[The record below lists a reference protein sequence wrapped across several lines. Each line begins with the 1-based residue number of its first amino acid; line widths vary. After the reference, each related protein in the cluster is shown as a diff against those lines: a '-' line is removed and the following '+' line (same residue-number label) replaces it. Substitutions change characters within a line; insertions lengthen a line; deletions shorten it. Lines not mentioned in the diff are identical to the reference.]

1 MELKQVPLSEDAVP
15 HRISELKR
23 PGFSKVLLLRAWTPA
38 TNGGLVSL
46 PALPHRT
53 NNRYRNF
60 KPVFHRLRLF
70 GLGLGPDLPWEDE
83 PCPGNLRFT
92 V

>member
-1 MELKQVPLSEDAVP
+1 MAAELPPVPLSEDAVP
-15 HRISELKR
+15 HHTSELKR
-23 PGFSKVLLLRAWTPA
+23 PGFAKASLLHAWTHT

-60 KPVFHRLRLF
+60 RPVCHRLRLF
-70 GLGLGPDLPWEDE
+70 GLGLGSDLPWED
-83 PCPGNLRFT
+83 
-92 V
+92 